1 MHQDEQ
7 LQDLL
12 DKSRQLKKDCID
24 VLGKRKPIK
33 EIERTEF
40 DHIKNALNT
49 LEKDISMILQVEKYK
64 GR

>member
-12 DKSRQLKKDCID
+12 DKARQLKEDCVE
-24 VLGKRKPIK
+24 VLGQRKHIK
-33 EIERTEF
+33 QIEVTEY

-49 LEKDISMILQVEKYK
+49 LEKSISMILQVEKYK
-64 GR
+64 G

>member
-1 MHQDEQ
+1 
-7 LQDLL
+7 
-12 DKSRQLKKDCID
+12 LKKDCID

-49 LEKDISMILQVEKYK
+49 LEKGISMILQVEKYK
-64 GR
+64 G